1 MAFFQSLVE
10 FIETVFLSS
19 NPDVKMKLDIR
30 KLEND
35 LKMIKPEIYKNGQL
49 TANFGNA
56 FFVLYKET
64 SFILDILQNTI
75 NSENVQTAHH
85 YMDLLISTGFTGEY
99 KQRVE
104 KLSYENLRDNI
115 INATN
120 QAKAYDEQNKNLES
134 ILKFLQTPEFRKIEV
149 VLGQIDR
156 LYDICRFN
164 YMNAIHL
171 FDKDFDGLMP
181 QPTYSNVNL
190 EKMEEILMD
199 LYFLL
204 GNYELTSTQDRVI
217 TVLAEQKNNGSING
231 EYHEQIM
238 ASLKKISSVI
248 KRNFNKEMRFKD
260 YVNNLLETPM
270 IFINRQNKCINMNGK
285 LTFR

>member
-10 FIETVFLSS
+10 FIETFFLSS

-75 NSENVQTAHH
+75 NSENVQVAHH
-85 YMDLLISTGFTGEY
+85 YMDLLISTGFTGDY
-99 KQRVE
+99 KQRIE

-134 ILKFLQTPEFRKIEV
+134 ILKFLQTPEFKKIEV

-171 FDKDFDGLMP
+171 FDKNFDGIMP
-181 QPTYSNVNL
+181 QPAYSNVDL
-190 EKMEEILMD
+190 EKME
-199 LYFLL
+199 
-204 GNYELTSTQDRVI
+204 N
-217 TVLAEQKNNGSING
+217 
-231 EYHEQIM
+231 
-238 ASLKKISSVI
+238 KKIEIKGRHDPCICPRVTVVAESSTAI
-248 KRNFNKEMRFKD
+248 ILADHMIRSGFIHPTD
-260 YVNNLLETPM
+260 LE
-270 IFINRQNKCINMNGK
+270 K
-285 LTFR
+285 